1 MRLHQLA
8 RRLISHPHLREA
20 TSTTGC
26 AVTWSSLASGARP
39 CLVAGTYL
47 ANPVPTILVVKSYEQ
62 ALNWQAKLI
71 IFGVPHDD
79 IRLLP
84 SGLSALFED
93 AAPETVTLSDRLGSL
108 GFLASGQPGIVIATP
123 QAALERTLHPDDLR
137 EYTLTF
143 SVGLQ
148 LPPPEGVKKLVALG
162 YEPAEPVR
170 VPGQFSRRGG
180 ILDIFPV
187 GHDSPIRIEFFGD
200 EIESMRE
207 FDAMT
212 QRSSRASGEFTLGLS
227 RETLVPTPELE
238 LDEMLERAAQ
248 IEGAQL
254 DPESA
259 QRLEQLISEDRMA
272 LEHQSYFDRLDLYR
286 PFIQPDGPCAVDYL
300 TEEGRLIL
308 EEPLDIAATC
318 DRLEE
323 ELGEALK
330 HRHQRGEILSATAHD
345 FVHSPHHFSDH
356 ENLLSLTAMNAVP
369 DWIDD
374 PVEYIIGAVS
384 IENYRGQPQMLT
396 QALKNW
402 QDQKLSISFATDQP
416 NRTRTVLSQVE
427 IFPTPTDEGHP
438 WDKTEDIPQG
448 LYIVDGNPAAG
459 FILPEAKVAL
469 VTDHEL
475 YGVAR
480 LKLPQRKFS
489 EGIPIATAL
498 DLKPGDY
505 VVHINFGIGVFQ
517 GLVKRVQEGI
527 EKEYL
532 HIKYKAPDQLF
543 VPADQLDRIQK
554 YVAPGDDNPKVNR
567 LSGGEWKKTVA
578 RAREEAR
585 EFARDLIKLYAERK
599 QVDREPYGPDTDA
612 FNEME
617 GTFPWAETPSQLT
630 AIEDVKS
637 DLNSPY
643 PMDRLVCGD
652 VGFGKT
658 EVAIRAAFK
667 VAEAGKQV
675 ALLCPTTILSEQHY
689 RSFLERLAS
698 FDINLGIL
706 NRFVTSKERR
716 ETLEDLAS
724 GKMNIIVGTHALLS
738 KELKFNDLGLLIID
752 EEQKFGV
759 KHKESLKEIRVN
771 VDVLSLSA
779 TPIPRTLSMALMNIR
794 QMSLINDPPPG
805 RLPIRT
811 YVRPT
816 SDEVV
821 REAVLRELARGGQVY
836 YVFNRVQGIYHI
848 AEKLKKLVPHAR
860 IAIGHGQMN
869 EKELEPVMVGFI
881 QGDIDILV
889 STTIVESGLDIP
901 NANTLIVENAD
912 YFGLSQLYQLR
923 GRVGRSDRQA
933 YAYLLYAGDKTLTE
947 GGTDRLQ
954 ALAEFNQL
962 GAGYSLAFRDLQIR
976 GAGDMLGAKQSG
988 QMNAVGY
995 DLYTQLIDSEVQFL
1009 KTYADGARPRAYD
1022 DPLAGLEPLP
1032 SVDLPV
1038 KALIPEHYIEDQAQ
1052 RLFFYKQLMT
1062 SRGVEQLSDVASD
1075 LQDRYGQMPPEV
1087 RTAID
1092 IMSARLKAKEIGIHS
1107 IDGNQ
1112 GRLLIV
1118 FHENHQP
1125 HPRVPGI
1132 LAQSKR
1138 DVYMSQDNLVWPF
1151 TGSPIEAVHN
1161 AIAALNAANIEID
1174 EARASLGLTKT

>member
-26 AVTWSSLASGARP
+26 AITWSSLASGARP

-47 ANPVPTILVVKSYEQ
+47 AKPVQTILVVKSYEQ

-108 GFLASGQPGIVIATP
+108 AFLASGEPGIVIATP
-123 QAALERTLHPDDLR
+123 QAALERTLHPDDIR
-137 EYTLTF
+137 EYTLNF

-148 LPPPEGVKKLVALG
+148 LPPPEAVKKLSALG

-187 GHDSPIRIEFFGD
+187 GHESPIRIEFFGD
-200 EIESMRE
+200 EVDSMRE

-227 RETLVPTPELE
+227 RETLVPSPELE

-254 DPESA
+254 DPEAA

-286 PFIQPDGPCAVDYL
+286 PLIQPDGPCAVDYL
-300 TEEGRLIL
+300 SEEGRLIL
-308 EEPLDIAATC
+308 EEPLDIASTC

-330 HRHQRGEILSATAHD
+330 HRHQRGEILAATAHD

-374 PVEYIIGAVS
+374 PVEYSIGAVS

-396 QALKNW
+396 QAIKNW
-402 QDQKLSISFATDQP
+402 QEQKLSISFATDQP

-438 WDKTEDIPQG
+438 WDQSEELPEG

-517 GLVKRVQEGI
+517 GLVKRTQEGI

-554 YVAPGDDNPKVNR
+554 YVAPGDENPKVNR
-567 LSGGEWKKTVA
+567 LTGGEWKKTVA

-599 QVDREPYGPDTDA
+599 RVDREPYGADTDA
-612 FNEME
+612 LTEME
-617 GTFPWAETPSQLT
+617 GTFPWAETPSQLS
-630 AIEDVKS
+630 AIEDVKT

-698 FDINLGIL
+698 FDIKIGLL
-706 NRFVTSKERR
+706 NRFITAKERR

-759 KHKESLKEIRVN
+759 KHKETLKEIRVN

-836 YVFNRVQGIYHI
+836 YVYNRVQGIYHI

-912 YFGLSQLYQLR
+912 FFGLSQLYQLR

-1032 SVDLPV
+1032 AVDLPV
-1038 KALIPEHYIEDQAQ
+1038 KALIPEHYVEDQAQ
-1052 RLFFYKQLMT
+1052 RLFYYKQLMT
-1062 SRGVEQLSDVASD
+1062 SRGTEQLAEVATE
-1075 LQDRYGQMPPEV
+1075 LEDRYGQMPPEV
-1087 RTAID
+1087 KTAID
-1092 IMSARLKAKEIGIHS
+1092 IMSARLKARDVGIQS

-1118 FHENHQP
+1118 FNENHQL

-1132 LAQSKR
+1132 LASHKR
-1138 DVYMSQDNLVWPF
+1138 DIYMSQDNLVWPF
-1151 TGSPIEAVHN
+1151 TGSPIEAVHGS
-1161 AIAALNAANIEID
+1161 IAALITANQEIE
-1174 EARASLGLTKT
+1174 EQRASLGLTKT